1 MELGNGKETHIN
13 RSSGGKNNTVNL
25 VDYKE
30 LKIMEF

>member
-1 MELGNGKETHIN
+1 MEKRTTLTEAAGE
-13 RSSGGKNNTVNL
+13 KNNIVNL

>member
-1 MELGNGKETHIN
+1 METRTTLTEAAEVH
-13 RSSGGKNNTVNL
+13 TVNL